1 MGFFEI
7 LDDFAACVAVAGSTA
22 PDEYPRWS
30 GGLKAHVAEMS
41 VLWAEIQ
48 PQLRRDVEQ
57 ARRVESALQEMTS
70 AAKVGDAH
78 GVQQAVRALQGLDVS
93 KLR

>member
-1 MGFFEI
+1 VGFFEI

-57 ARRVESALQEMTS
+57 VRRIDIVLHKMAAAVE
-70 AAKVGDAH
+70 VGDTGRFQKAA
-78 GVQQAVRALQGLDVS
+78 Q
-93 KLR
+93 

>member
-1 MGFFEI
+1 MGFLEI
-7 LDDFAACVAVAGSTA
+7 LDDFAACVAVAVSTA

-48 PQLRRDVEQ
+48 PQLRHDVEQ
-57 ARRVESALQEMTS
+57 ANRVEAALQEMTS
-70 AAKVGDAH
+70 AAEVGDTRSFQKAARTL
-78 GVQQAVRALQGLDVS
+78 QALDVS

>member
-1 MGFFEI
+1 VGFLEI
-7 LDDFAACVAVAGSTA
+7 LDDFAACVAVVVSIA

-57 ARRVESALQEMTS
+57 ARRVESALQQMTS
-70 AAKVGDAH
+70 AAEVGDAH
-78 GVQQAVRALQGLDVS
+78 GVQKAARTLQELDVS